1 MREEGGGHIF
11 EGVLFG
17 NYSLSGECLFGGG
30 GHLFEHGLLF
40 KEIQFVILQKN
51 VLNK

>member
-1 MREEGGGHIF
+1 MREEGGAVIR
-11 EGVLFG
+11 GVLFG

-30 GHLFEHGLLF
+30 HLFEHRLLF
-40 KEIQFVILQKN
+40 EEIQLVIFQKN